1 MRQAG
6 RPTWVVRKKVW
17 RDWRTTLFSGQV
29 AANRNSPRTPTSMRS
44 STSATLLGTGA
55 ILLWSSLASLTV
67 LKGAV
72 PPLQT
77 TAIAFAI
84 GGLVLV
90 AAAVLR
96 GRLTYL
102 WPTRAS
108 LALGLY
114 GLFCYH
120 ALYFAALS
128 LAPAAEASL
137 ITSLWALFTVVFSGL
152 LPGQPLRLHHL
163 VAALIGLAAATLLVW
178 NSLGVGA
185 PGSHRAFGFTLAFG
199 CALIWSSYSVA
210 SRLFA
215 AVPSDSIAVPCLITA
230 GLAGILS
237 LTFETWVAPGNLS
250 WLALIGLGVGPVGA
264 AFLLWDVGMKGGDV
278 SLLGALSYAA
288 PVLSTLL
295 LVLLRLAEP
304 SLQLGLACALMV
316 LATAIAARA

>member
-1 MRQAG
+1 MR
-6 RPTWVVRKKVW
+6 
-17 RDWRTTLFSGQV
+17 F
-29 AANRNSPRTPTSMRS
+29 
-44 STSATLLGTGA
+44 STSATLLGSGA
-55 ILLWSSLASLTV
+55 IVLWSSLASLTV
-67 LKGAV
+67 LKGPV

-84 GGLVLV
+84 GGLVLIA
-90 AAAVLR
+90 AAAVR
-96 GRLTYL
+96 GRLAYL
-102 WPTRAS
+102 VPTRAS
-108 LALGLY
+108 LALGIY

-137 ITSLWALFTVVFSGL
+137 IASLWALFTVVFSGL
-152 LPGQPLRLHHL
+152 LPGQPLRLGHL

-178 NSLGVGA
+178 NSLGVDTA
-185 PGSHRAFGFTLAFG
+185 ASHRPLGFLLAFG

-237 LTFETWVAPGNLS
+237 LAFETWVPPSAVS
-250 WLALIGLGVGPVGA
+250 WLALAGLGVGPVGA

-278 SLLGALSYAA
+278 SLLGVLSYAA
-288 PVLSTLL
+288 PVLSTGL
-295 LVLLRLAEP
+295 LVA
-304 SLQLGLACALMV
+304 LGLAPPTLELGIACALMV
-316 LATAIAARA
+316 IATALAARA

>member
-1 MRQAG
+1 MQYSPGAAPKLRGRALAGLAHKTAFGASCRQPKQA
-6 RPTWVVRKKVW
+6 PHPK
-17 RDWRTTLFSGQV
+17 
-29 AANRNSPRTPTSMRS
+29 SMRS
-44 STSATLLGTGA
+44 STSATLLGSGA
-55 ILLWSSLASLTV
+55 IVLWSSLASLTV

-77 TAIAFAI
+77 TAIAFAM
-84 GGLVLV
+84 GGIVLIA
-90 AAAVLR
+90 AAAVR
-96 GRLTYL
+96 GRLSYL

-108 LALGLY
+108 LALGIY

-152 LPGQPLRLHHL
+152 LPGQPLRPRHL
-163 VAALIGLAAATLLVW
+163 LAALIGLAAATLLVW
-178 NSLGVGA
+178 NSLGASA
-185 PGSHRAFGFTLAFG
+185 PGSHRLLGFMLAFG

-215 AVPSDSIAVPCLITA
+215 AVPSDSIAAPCLITA
-230 GLAGILS
+230 GLAAILS
-237 LTFETWVAPGNLS
+237 LAFETWVAPGGPA
-250 WLALIGLGVGPVGA
+250 WLALVGLGVGPVGA

-278 SLLGALSYAA
+278 SLLGVLSYAA
-288 PVLSTLL
+288 PVLSTGL

-304 SLQLGLACALMV
+304 TLELGLACALMV
-316 LATAIAARA
+316 IATAIAARA